1 MSIVNCGVRMAENY
15 LPQVRELYETFPFP
29 ARDPATENPSA
40 VPVSPTDI
48 LGKINHHGF
57 GGRRDFTKGFR
68 ALVAGGGT
76 GDAAIFLAAQL
87 RGTDAE
93 VVCLDLSEA
102 SLAIARQRAAL
113 RKLEQRIRW
122 IHGSILDVARLGLGR
137 FDYISCLG
145 VLHHLADPDEGLRA
159 LADVLGEGGAMGLM
173 VYGRYGRL
181 DIYAMQDLMRLINRD
196 EPDLPA
202 QVANLKAALR
212 GLSPAHLLL
221 RGRGR
226 EQIEA
231 LIANES
237 NIVDTFLHAQD
248 RAYTVPELYRFVEGA
263 GLSVVNFTNFG
274 HVVRLEYEPD
284 IYLADAALKARL
296 AARSLRERQAI
307 AELLHGH
314 MFLHTLYAARPGCRA
329 ASFRDPDMVPF
340 FLTVPG
346 AEAAERLRGRG
357 AVKVRLSSRI
367 VLAVAPS
374 PPALACLALVDGARP
389 LAEIWREAAAV
400 LGEDADRVAAA
411 AAADLERFNAFN
423 WLCLRH
429 RSCPPPPSL
438 AYGYRR
444 DAVLAAD

>member
-1 MSIVNCGVRMAENY
+1 MAENY
-15 LPQVRELYETFPFP
+15 LPKVRELYEAFPFP
-29 ARDPATENPSA
+29 SRDPATESPTV
-40 VPVSPTDI
+40 VPISRTDI
-48 LGKINHHGF
+48 LGKVNHHGF

-87 RGTDAE
+87 RDTNADL
-93 VVCLDLSEA
+93 VYLDLSEA

-113 RKLEQRIRW
+113 RGLEHRVHW
-122 IHGSILDVARLGLGR
+122 IHGSILDVASLGLGR
-137 FDYISCLG
+137 FHYISCLG

-159 LADVLGEGGAMGLM
+159 LTDVLTDDGAMGLM

-181 DIYAMQDLMRLINRD
+181 DVYAIQDLMRLINRN

-202 QVANLKAALR
+202 QIGNLKAALR
-212 GLSPAHLLL
+212 ALSPANPLL
-221 RGRGR
+221 RGRSR
-226 EQIEA
+226 EQVEA
-231 LIANES
+231 LIAND
-237 NIVDTFLHAQD
+237 VTMADTFLHSQD

-263 GLSVVNFTNFG
+263 GLSVINFTNFG
-274 HVVRLEYEPD
+274 RVVRLEYEPD
-284 IYLADAALKARL
+284 VYVADAALRAQL
-296 AARSLRERQAI
+296 AARSVRERQAI

-314 MFLHTLYAARPGCRA
+314 MFLHTLYAARSGGVA

-340 FLTVPG
+340 YLSVIG
-346 AEAAERLRGRG
+346 AATAQRLRARG

-367 VLAVAPS
+367 AVSVAPS
-374 PPALACLALVDGARP
+374 PAALACLALVDGVRP
-389 LAEIWREAAAV
+389 LAEIWRAAGAV
-400 LGEDADRVAAA
+400 LGEDADKVAAA
-411 AAADLERFNAFN
+411 AAPDLDRFNAFN

-444 DAVLAAD
+444 DAALPAD

>member
-1 MSIVNCGVRMAENY
+1 MAENY
-15 LPQVRELYETFPFP
+15 LPQVRELYEAFPFP
-29 ARDPATENPSA
+29 SRDPASESPTA

-48 LGKINHHGF
+48 LGKLNHHGF
-57 GGRRDFTKGFR
+57 GGRRDFTKSFR

-87 RGTDAE
+87 READAE

-102 SLAIARQRAAL
+102 SLAIARRRAAL
-113 RKLEQRIRW
+113 RGLEQRIRW
-122 IHGSILDVARLGLGR
+122 IHGSILDLARLGLGH

-159 LADVLGEGGAMGLM
+159 LADVLTEDGAMGLM

-196 EPDLPA
+196 EPELPA
-202 QVANLKAALR
+202 QLANLKAALR
-212 GLSPAHLLL
+212 GLAPANLLL
-221 RGRGR
+221 RGRNR
-226 EQIEA
+226 EQFEA
-231 LIANES
+231 LIANEA
-237 NIVDTFLHAQD
+237 NLADTFLHAQD

-263 GLSVVNFTNFG
+263 GLSLVNFTNFG

-284 IYLADAALKARL
+284 IYLADAALRARL

-314 MFLHTLYAARPGCRA
+314 MFLHTLYAARPGCGA
-329 ASFRDPDMVPF
+329 ASFRDPDMVPY

-357 AVKVRLSSRI
+357 AVTVRLSSRI
-367 VLAVAPS
+367 AIAVAPS
-374 PPALACLALVDGARP
+374 PAALACLALVDGVRP
-389 LAEIWREAAAV
+389 LAEIWRAAAAA
-400 LGEDADRVAAA
+400 LGEDPDRVAAA
-411 AAADLERFNAFN
+411 AAPELDRFNAFN

>member
-1 MSIVNCGVRMAENY
+1 MAENY

-29 ARDPATENPSA
+29 SRDPAAESPTA
-40 VPVSPTDI
+40 VPISPTDI
-48 LGKINHHGF
+48 LGKVNHHGF

-87 RGTDAE
+87 RQTDAE

-102 SLAIARQRAAL
+102 SLAIARRRAAL
-113 RKLEQRIRW
+113 RGLAQRVRW
-122 IHGSILDVARLGLGR
+122 IHGSILELARLGLGR

-145 VLHHLADPDEGLRA
+145 VLHHLADPDAGLRA
-159 LADVLGEGGAMGLM
+159 LADVLTEDGAMGLM

-196 EPDLPA
+196 EPDLSA
-202 QVANLKAALR
+202 QVANLKTALR
-212 GLSPAHLLL
+212 GVSPVNLLL
-221 RGRGR
+221 RGRSR
-226 EQIEA
+226 EQVEA
-231 LIANES
+231 LMANEV

-248 RAYTVPELYRFVEGA
+248 RAYTVLELYRFIEGA

-274 HVVRLEYEPD
+274 HVLRLEYEPEL
-284 IYLADAALKARL
+284 YLADAALKARL

-314 MFLHTLYAARPGCRA
+314 MFLHTLYAARSKCSA
-329 ASFRDPDMVPF
+329 ASFCDPDMVPF

-346 AEAAERLRGRG
+346 AEAAERLRRRG

-367 VLAVAPS
+367 TLTITPS
-374 PPALACLALVDGARP
+374 PAALACLTLVDGVRP
-389 LAEIWREAAAV
+389 LAEIWRAAAAV

-411 AAADLERFNAFN
+411 AAPDLERFNAFN

-429 RSCPPPPSL
+429 RSCPAPPSL
-438 AYGYRR
+438 AYGYRG
-444 DAVLAAD
+444 DAVPAAD

>member
-1 MSIVNCGVRMAENY
+1 MAENY
-15 LPQVRELYETFPFP
+15 LPQVRELYEAFPFP
-29 ARDPATENPSA
+29 SRDPATERPTA
-40 VPVSPTDI
+40 VPISPTDI
-48 LGKINHHGF
+48 LGKVNHHGF

-87 RGTDAE
+87 READAE

-102 SLAIARQRAAL
+102 SLAIARRRAAL
-113 RKLEQRIRW
+113 RGLEQRVRW
-122 IHGSILDVARLGLGR
+122 IHGSILDVTRLGLGR

-159 LADVLGEGGAMGLM
+159 LAGVLTEDGAMGLM

-196 EPDLPA
+196 EPELPA
-202 QVANLKAALR
+202 QFANLKAALR
-212 GLSPAHLLL
+212 GLSPVHLLL

-231 LIANES
+231 LIANEA
-237 NIVDTFLHAQD
+237 NMADTFLHAQD

-263 GLSVVNFTNFG
+263 GLSLVNFTNFG
-274 HVVRLEYEPD
+274 HVLRLEYEPGT
-284 IYLADAALKARL
+284 YLADAALKARL

-314 MFLHTLYAARPGCRA
+314 MFLHTLYAARSGRAA

-357 AVKVRLSSRI
+357 AVKIRLSSRI
-367 VLAVAPS
+367 VVPVAPS
-374 PPALACLALVDGARP
+374 PAALACLALVDGVRP
-389 LAEIWREAAAV
+389 LAEIWRAAAAV
-400 LGEDADRVAAA
+400 LGDDPDRVAAEA
-411 AAADLERFNAFN
+411 APDLDRFNAFN

-429 RSCPPPPSL
+429 RLCPPPPSL
-438 AYGYRR
+438 AYGYRG
-444 DAVLAAD
+444 DAAAAAD

>member
-1 MSIVNCGVRMAENY
+1 MAENY
-15 LPQVRELYETFPFP
+15 SPKVRELYEAFPFP
-29 ARDPATENPSA
+29 LRDPATENPAA

-57 GGRRDFTKGFR
+57 RGRRDFTKSFR

-87 RGTDAE
+87 RETGAE
-93 VVCLDLSEA
+93 VVCLDLSDA
-102 SLAIARQRAAL
+102 SLAIARRRAAL
-113 RKLEQRIRW
+113 RGLEQRVRW
-122 IHGSILDVARLGLGR
+122 IQGSILDVASLGLGR

-145 VLHHLADPDEGLRA
+145 VLHHLADPDAGLRA
-159 LADVLGEGGAMGLM
+159 LVDVLAEDGAIGLM

-181 DIYAMQDLMRLINRD
+181 DIYAMQDLMRLVNRG
-196 EPDLPA
+196 EPDLSV

-212 GLSPAHLLL
+212 GLSPANLLL
-221 RGRGR
+221 RGRSR
-226 EQIEA
+226 EQVEA
-231 LIANES
+231 LLANEAS
-237 NIVDTFLHAQD
+237 MVDTFLHAQD

-263 GLSVVNFTNFG
+263 KLSVVNFTNFG
-274 HVVRLEYEPD
+274 RVLRLEYEPD
-284 IYLADAALKARL
+284 VYLADDTLKARL
-296 AARSLRERQAI
+296 AARPAHERHAI

-314 MFLHTLYAARPGCRA
+314 MFVHTLYAARPGSGA

-346 AEAAERLRGRG
+346 AQAAERLRARG

-367 VLAVAPS
+367 TLAVAPS
-374 PPALACLALVDGARP
+374 PAALACLALVDGVRP
-389 LAEIWREAAAV
+389 LAEIWRAAATT
-400 LGEDADRVAAA
+400 LGEHADKVAAA
-411 AAADLERFNAFN
+411 AAPDFDRFNAFN

-438 AYGYRR
+438 AYGYRG
-444 DAVLAAD
+444 DAVPVAD